1 MRSLAED
8 SKKRQ
13 STHAESEGLLG
24 LSVFGRSGDAEGDK
38 KGSKRKSM
46 QPPDEAHTSRTKRR
60 SLDTKPR
67 KSENHSVDESQ
78 LQQHQSKASLTNGS
92 TTRPFKIS
100 KSHHKRSK
108 TMGSTSDIGPPRH
121 SSSSPAESLLRASQH
136 PTESFL
142 RSSTLARARQLVPSG
157 RLDTTQTDYFR
168 LKALGIN
175 PVTMSP
181 SSMSASPTQRK
192 RVREDDSDTALKKAP
207 RLTPPKT
214 KMSSTTDPRP
224 RSATLDAA
232 HHPSDRLPSQPSQ
245 ATTNDDDEQL
255 FAQMRR
261 VREAM
266 SESIA
271 WFQDERA
278 KSELGNGSSG
288 ADEGAAGEASAAT
301 RTFVSTPS
309 RTELR
314 LARTGGHGL
323 ATREVVDRRS
333 SVRDGK
339 RADRGFPSARS
350 EGKASGPQGFAAL
363 DGGGDGNGNGNGG
376 LFVGE
381 GKGGATPALRALGN
395 SVEDAIEL

>member
-8 SKKRQ
+8 SKKRK
-13 STHAESEGLLG
+13 STSAESEGLLG
-24 LSVFGRSGDAEGDK
+24 LSVFGRSDGAEGER
-38 KGSKRKSM
+38 KGNKRKSM

-60 SLDTKPR
+60 SLDTKDR
-67 KSENHSVDESQ
+67 KSENHSVVESQ
-78 LQQHQSKASLTNGS
+78 LQEHPPKASPTNGS
-92 TTRPFKIS
+92 TTRPLKVS

-108 TMGSTSDIGPPRH
+108 TIGSTSDIGPSRH
-121 SSSSPAESLLRASQH
+121 GSSSRADALLRASQR

-142 RSSTLARARQLVPSG
+142 RSSTLAKARQLVPSG

-181 SSMSASPTQRK
+181 STMSASPPQRK

-214 KMSSTTDPRP
+214 KMSPTTDPRP
-224 RSATLDAA
+224 RSATLDAR
-232 HHPSDRLPSQPSQ
+232 HNPSDRPRSKPSN
-245 ATTNDDDEQL
+245 ATTTDEDEQL
-255 FAQMRR
+255 FAQMRS
-261 VREAM
+261 VRQAM
-266 SESIA
+266 SESIT

-278 KSELGNGSSG
+278 KSELSSG
-288 ADEGAAGEASAAT
+288 ADEGEASESSAAT

-323 ATREVVDRRS
+323 ATKEVASRRS

-339 RADRGFPSARS
+339 RTDRGFPSARS
-350 EGKASGPQGFAAL
+350 EGKASGLQGFAAL
-363 DGGGDGNGNGNGG
+363 GGGGDGNGNGG
-376 LFVGE
+376 LFVREGE
-381 GKGGATPALRALGN
+381 RAATPALRALGN